1 MQSVE
6 QGSTV
11 HDSVEPVPLRV
22 YHQTKLKKNKNEEE
36 DRGSVLETYPLSFF
50 FLVSAPF
57 PLMPSP
63 PLPIG
68 QSKLYFKYPCKGFL
82 LMARYHEFEF

>member
-11 HDSVEPVPLRV
+11 HDSTEPVPLRV
-22 YHQTKLKKNKNEEE
+22 YHQTKLEKNKNEEE
-36 DRGSVLETYPLSFF
+36 DRGSVLETSPLSFF

-57 PLMPSP
+57 PPT
-63 PLPIG
+63 PLPLTG
-68 QSKLYFKYPCKGFL
+68 QSRLCIKYPCKGFL
-82 LMARYHEFEF
+82 LMAQP

>member
-63 PLPIG
+63 PPPDWTI
-68 QSKLYFKYPCKGFL
+68 KTL
-82 LMARYHEFEF
+82 L

>member
-11 HDSVEPVPLRV
+11 HDSTEPVILQV
-22 YHQTKLKKNKNEEE
+22 YHRTMLKKYKNEEE
-36 DRGSVLETYPLSFF
+36 DKGSVLETSPLSFI

-57 PLMPSP
+57 PLIPHLPPPP
-63 PLPIG
+63 PLIG
-68 QSKLYFKYPCKGFL
+68 QSKLYFKYACKGFL
-82 LMARYHEFEF
+82 LMAQP

>member
-11 HDSVEPVPLRV
+11 HDSTEPVPLRV
-22 YHQTKLKKNKNEEE
+22 YHQTKLEKNKNEEE
-36 DRGSVLETYPLSFF
+36 DRGAVLETSPFSFI

-57 PLMPSP
+57 PLIP
-63 PLPIG
+63 PPIG

-82 LMARYHEFEF
+82 LMAEPRV

>member
-22 YHQTKLKKNKNEEE
+22 YHQTKLKKYKNEEE
-36 DRGSVLETYPLSFF
+36 DRGAVLETSPFSFI

-57 PLMPSP
+57 PLIPPP
-63 PLPIG
+63 PLIG

-82 LMARYHEFEF
+82 LMTQP